1 MVPITFKPAKYSI
14 HNPFANMKK
23 NVIGDEGN
31 LMNTSYKSANLKEK
45 LKDSAEYTKI
55 MQRTVTIQTTGSS
68 LHFCYLKVESKSK

>member
-1 MVPITFKPAKYSI
+1 
-14 HNPFANMKK
+14 MKK

-68 LHFCYLKVESKSK
+68 LHFCYLKVVSKSK